1 MLTSLQTGSNR
12 AEACLARLQN
22 LNPMV
27 EVSFEAGDVADKPD
41 EFFRD
46 FDVAVVVSCD
56 RALLCRVDAACR
68 AAGVKFYSGDVVGY
82 FGWAFADLGR
92 HNFTEEV
99 PKKIPK
105 EHCQQVPKKKCHDV
119 PIKVPIK
126 VPKQKCHDVPIKV
139 PIKVPKKKCHDV
151 PKKKCHKHPVKV
163 PKKARKGL
171 MITFY
176 ASKIITV
183 PVLFCTVENG

>member
-27 EVSFEAGDVADKPD
+27 EVSFEACDVADKPD

-92 HNFTEEV
+92 HDFTEEV
-99 PKKIPK
+99 PNKIPDVEGTK
-105 EHCQQVPKKKCHDV
+105 GTETAGEPEKKKA
-119 PIKVPIK
+119 
-126 VPKQKCHDVPIKV
+126 
-139 PIKVPKKKCHDV
+139 
-151 PKKKCHKHPVKV
+151 
-163 PKKARKGL
+163 KKAEEMETEVVER
-171 MITFY
+171 
-176 ASKIITV
+176 
-183 PVLFCTVENG
+183 TVEASWVRSSSPTWK